1 MNGTMQADGRPLVSL
16 ASVTKTFG
24 GTVAVQ
30 DVSMEVHPGQVH
42 CLLGDN
48 GAGKSTIINIIS
60 GVLKPTSGQ
69 MLMDG
74 QPVSFAGPR
83 DAFVRGIATVH
94 QNMQGVPLMS
104 VARNF
109 FLGAEPRR
117 KAGPFR
123 FIDLHTAG
131 HIAVEELGKMGI
143 RGVEDG
149 RQLVG
154 TLSGGER
161 QALAISRAAY
171 FGARLLIL
179 DEPTSALGVK
189 EAEIVLRLILAAK
202 QRGIGVVFITHNAH
216 HAMAVGDRFTV
227 LIHGLVADSFSRGE
241 RSREEVLSLMAGG
254 EALEEL
260 AMEVERA
267 SGSSGAAAVPA
278 AAAAASHPAS
288 PASDSWPG
296 HAGTNGKN
304 QDQLSDKGER
314 DAP

>member
-1 MNGTMQADGRPLVSL
+1 
-16 ASVTKTFG
+16 
-24 GTVAVQ
+24 
-30 DVSMEVHPGQVH
+30 
-42 CLLGDN
+42 
-48 GAGKSTIINIIS
+48 
-60 GVLKPTSGQ
+60 
-69 MLMDG
+69 
-74 QPVSFAGPR
+74 
-83 DAFVRGIATVH
+83 
-94 QNMQGVPLMS
+94 MQGVPLMS

-109 FLGAEPRR
+109 FLGAEPKR
-117 KAGPFR
+117 KVGPFR
-123 FIDLHTAG
+123 FIDLDTAG
-131 HIAVEELGKMGI
+131 RTAVEELGKMGI
-143 RGVEDG
+143 RAVKDG

-216 HAMAVGDRFTV
+216 HAMTVGDRFTV
-227 LIHGLVADSFSRGE
+227 LIHGLVADSFRRGE

-267 SGSSGAAAVPA
+267 NVPMGAT
-278 AAAAASHPAS
+278 AASQHAS
-288 PASDSWPG
+288 PASESASDPVT
-296 HAGTNGKN
+296 AGAG
-304 QDQLSDKGER
+304 DPAGLSKKSGPDVL
-314 DAP
+314 

>member
-69 MLMDG
+69 MFMDG
-74 QPVSFAGPR
+74 QPVSLAGPR

-267 SGSSGAAAVPA
+267 SVSSGAAAGPA
-278 AAAAASHPAS
+278 AAAAAGHPAS
-288 PASDSWPG
+288 AASDSWPG
-296 HAGTNGKN
+296 HAGTNGKD
-304 QDQLSDKGER
+304 QDQLGGKGER
-314 DAP
+314 HAP